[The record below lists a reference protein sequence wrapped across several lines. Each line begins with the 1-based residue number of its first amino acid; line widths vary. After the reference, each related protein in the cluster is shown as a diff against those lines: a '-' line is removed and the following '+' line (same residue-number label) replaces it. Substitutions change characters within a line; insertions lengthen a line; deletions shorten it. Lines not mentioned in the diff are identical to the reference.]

1 MSATGST
8 PQPRPYRVGGVRV
21 SDLLASCAAADVISR
36 PPRDPEP
43 APERARDVHGARDA
57 RKAEERGEAA

>member
-8 PQPRPYRVGGVRV
+8 PQPGPYRVGGVRV

-43 APERARDVHGARDA
+43 APERAHVHGTRDA